1 MPLLLPFLIAFALTL
16 ALVPVVKRVARARAL
31 VAHPSEDRWHR
42 QPIPNV
48 GGVAIFVPFMLALV
62 VSGIVAELAPVVAGC
77 SLMFLIGLGDDLHPV
92 RPATKLVLQMLA
104 ASVMLVLLPP
114 FSITGAPTLDLMLG
128 FAWIVGITNA
138 VNLLDNIDGLAAGV
152 AGIAGAFL
160 LLVLFVDQQQQTPIA
175 FAVAGFVGAT
185 AAFLIYNFSPASIFM
200 GDGGSHLLGSF
211 LAAASLMAAPSLN
224 PHLAPVAAIPV
235 VLMLIPI
242 FDTAFVTLSRNLA
255 GRSPF
260 LGGRDHT
267 SHRLVALGIGER
279 RAVLVLYALAAGA
292 GGVALGLR
300 LLPPGFAWGLV
311 GVCVTVLGALG
322 IYLGHVQVTHPEAA
336 EPPLPIELT
345 NNNRVYEVVLDV
357 VLIAGAYYLAFAARF
372 NQPQF
377 AEFLPYFSKSLP
389 LIVGVQVAALWF
401 SGKYRHVWAN
411 LGLNEILG
419 LIRGSLLGVAAS
431 VIALL
436 YMTRLEG
443 YSRLV
448 FVFDAILA
456 PVLLISARVALNAV
470 DQYLRIRRT
479 RGHSALIYGAGRGG
493 LLATRELLQNATHGL
508 SPIGFIDDDS
518 RKRRQRIDGLPV
530 FGSLDD
536 LAVIL
541 DRRGGTIGAVVVAI
555 GDLPRPKLEQVYDV
569 CSARNIPVRRMRFS
583 LDEVR
588 PSKHPQEIVRFPGA

>member
-1 MPLLLPFLIAFALTL
+1 MPLLLPFLIAFVSSL
-16 ALVPVVKRVARARAL
+16 ALVPVVVRVGRARGL
-31 VAHPSEDRWHR
+31 VAHPSSDRWHR

-48 GGVAIFVPFMLALV
+48 GGAAIFVPFVLALV
-62 VSGIVAELAPVVAGC
+62 VSGVVLELAPVVAGC
-77 SLMFLIGLGDDLHPV
+77 TLMYLIGLGDDLHPV

-160 LLVLFVDQQQQTPIA
+160 LLMLFVDHQQLTPLA
-175 FAVAGFVGAT
+175 MAVAAFVGAT
-185 AAFLIYNFSPASIFM
+185 TGFLIFNFSPASIFM

-211 LAAASLMAAPSLN
+211 LAAASLIAAPTLN

-300 LLPPGFAWGLV
+300 LLPPGLAWGLV
-311 GVCVTVLGALG
+311 GVCLTVLGALG
-322 IYLGHVQVTHPEAA
+322 IYLGHVQVTQPDSTQ
-336 EPPLPIELT
+336 PPLPIELT
-345 NNNRVYEVVLDV
+345 VNKRVYEVLLDAVLV
-357 VLIAGAYYLAFAARF
+357 AGAYYMAFATRF
-372 NQPQF
+372 NQPEF
-377 AEFLPYFSKSLP
+377 SEFLPYFSKSLP
-389 LIVGVQVAALWF
+389 LIVGLQLAALWF
-401 SGKYRHVWAN
+401 TGKYRQVWAG
-411 LGLNEILG
+411 LGLSEIIG
-419 LIRGSLLGVAAS
+419 LLRGSLLGVAGS
-431 VIALL
+431 VIAVVYTTGLQ
-436 YMTRLEG
+436 G
-443 YSRLV
+443 HSRLV
-448 FVFDAILA
+448 FLFDAVFA

-479 RGHSALIYGAGRGG
+479 RGDSALIYGAGRGG

-508 SPIGFIDDDS
+508 SPVGFIDDDP
-518 RKRRQRIDGLPV
+518 RKRRQRLDGLAV
-530 FGSLDD
+530 LGSLDD
-536 LAVIL
+536 LPAIL
-541 DRRGGTIGAVVVAI
+541 DRRSGAVGAVIVAI
-555 GDLPRPKLEQVYDV
+555 GDLPRERLVQVYDI
-569 CSARNIPVRRMRFS
+569 CAARNIPVRRMRFT

-588 PSKHPQEIVRFPGA
+588 PQKHPQDIVRFPGA

>member
-16 ALVPVVKRVARARAL
+16 ALVPVVSRVARARGL
-31 VAHPSEDRWHR
+31 VAHPSTDRWHR

-48 GGVAIFVPFMLALV
+48 GGAAMLVPFMLALV
-62 VSGIVAELAPVVAGC
+62 FSGVVTELAPVVAGC
-77 SLMFLIGLGDDLHPV
+77 SLMFIIGLGDDLHPV
-92 RPATKLVLQMLA
+92 RPATKFVLQMLA

-160 LLVLFVDQQQQTPIA
+160 LLVLFVDHQQQTPLA

-185 AAFLIYNFSPASIFM
+185 TAFLIYNFSPASIFM

-211 LAAASLMAAPSLN
+211 LAAASLMAAPKLN

-279 RAVLVLYALAAGA
+279 RAVLVLYALAAAA

-300 LLPPGFAWGLV
+300 LLPPGLAWGLV

-322 IYLGHVQVTHPEAA
+322 IYLGHVQVTRPDSA

-345 NNNRVYEVVLDV
+345 VNKRVYEVVLDAI
-357 VLIAGAYYLAFAARF
+357 LIAGAYYMAFAARF

-377 AEFLPYFSKSLP
+377 AEFMPYFTRSLP
-389 LIVGVQVAALWF
+389 LVVGLQVAALWF
-401 SGKYRHVWAN
+401 TGKYRQVWAG
-411 LGLNEILG
+411 LGLSEILG
-419 LIRGSLLGVAAS
+419 LLRGSLLGVAAS
-431 VIALL
+431 VIAIVYTTGLQ
-436 YMTRLEG
+436 G
-443 YSRLV
+443 HSRLV
-448 FVFDAILA
+448 FAFDALLA
-456 PVLLISARVALNAV
+456 PVLLVSARVALNTV

-493 LLATRELLQNATHGL
+493 LLATRELQQNPTHGL
-508 SPIGFIDDDS
+508 SPLGFIDDDA

-530 FGSLDD
+530 LGSLED
-536 LAVIL
+536 LAALL
-541 DRRGGTIGAVVVAI
+541 DRRAGTIGAVVVAI
-555 GDLPRPKLEQVYDV
+555 GDLPRQRLEQVYDV
-569 CSARNIPVRRMRFS
+569 CAARNIPVRRMRFT

>member
-260 LGGRDHT
+260 TRRIAWSRSASASAVPSWSSTPWPLAPAAWRWACGCC
-267 SHRLVALGIGER
+267 R
-279 RAVLVLYALAAGA
+279 RA
-292 GGVALGLR
+292 
-300 LLPPGFAWGLV
+300 
-311 GVCVTVLGALG
+311 
-322 IYLGHVQVTHPEAA
+322 
-336 EPPLPIELT
+336 
-345 NNNRVYEVVLDV
+345 
-357 VLIAGAYYLAFAARF
+357 
-372 NQPQF
+372 
-377 AEFLPYFSKSLP
+377 S
-389 LIVGVQVAALWF
+389 
-401 SGKYRHVWAN
+401 
-411 LGLNEILG
+411 
-419 LIRGSLLGVAAS
+419 
-431 VIALL
+431 
-436 YMTRLEG
+436 
-443 YSRLV
+443 
-448 FVFDAILA
+448 
-456 PVLLISARVALNAV
+456 
-470 DQYLRIRRT
+470 
-479 RGHSALIYGAGRGG
+479 
-493 LLATRELLQNATHGL
+493 
-508 SPIGFIDDDS
+508 
-518 RKRRQRIDGLPV
+518 
-530 FGSLDD
+530 
-536 LAVIL
+536 
-541 DRRGGTIGAVVVAI
+541 
-555 GDLPRPKLEQVYDV
+555 
-569 CSARNIPVRRMRFS
+569 
-583 LDEVR
+583 
-588 PSKHPQEIVRFPGA
+588 PGAWSACV